1 MLKEKLIIFSSF
13 YFFDSWIKYIFIISF
28 IFYKIISKYIY
39 NTISDINFVSTN
51 IDADDNDNEYY
62 KVNKIND
69 SFKAIDILFININ
82 SLNYLSKFFILI
94 NYPLEL
100 LYRKSN
106 KYNIPYYIDKIEQ
119 YYYYCL
125 KSVFLY
131 IINFKMIKYFINKVK
146 NYLISILIKLVMTF
160 IIDNK
165 KNNSVLKN
173 TNTNTNTN
181 TKQNSFVSSFTLDR
195 AIYNQSI
202 LLEKNRSFSD
212 DVNQSTISDNFDS
225 YLD

>member
-146 NYLISILIKLVMTF
+146 KYLLSIMIKLFMTF
-160 IIDNK
+160 ILNNK
-165 KNNSVLKN
+165 NDLVLKN
-173 TNTNTNTN
+173 TDVKTD
-181 TKQNSFVSSFTLDR
+181 TKQNSFVSSFTLDH

-202 LLEKNRSFSD
+202 SLEKNRLFNNNI
-212 DVNQSTISDNFDS
+212 NQSTISDNFDS
-225 YLD
+225 YRD

>member
-146 NYLISILIKLVMTF
+146 NCLLSIMIKVVMTF
-160 IIDNK
+160 ILNNK
-165 KNNSVLKN
+165 KNDLVLKN
-173 TNTNTNTN
+173 TDVKTD

-202 LLEKNRSFSD
+202 SLEKNRLFNNNI
-212 DVNQSTISDNFDS
+212 NQSTISDNFDS
-225 YLD
+225 YRD

>member
-131 IINFKMIKYFINKVK
+131 IINFKMIKYFINNVK
-146 NYLISILIKLVMTF
+146 KYLLSIMIKLLMTF
-160 IIDNK
+160 ILNNK
-165 KNNSVLKN
+165 NDLVLKN
-173 TNTNTNTN
+173 TDVKTD

-202 LLEKNRSFSD
+202 SLEKNRLFNND
-212 DVNQSTISDNFDS
+212 INQSTISDNFDS
-225 YLD
+225 YRD